1 MLSAVVGDYLAVE
14 GVDVD
19 ISWDRRLDKSSL
31 PDDICSHHRL
41 ACLPVSSAQQHDL
54 TFQRL
59 ASDADAV
66 LLIAPEFEGIL
77 LDRVRQAVAVGAQ
90 LISPG
95 EALVR
100 EASDKL
106 VMARRLDRE
115 GVPVPCTA
123 LLESQENWPEDITFP
138 AVIKPVDGAGSQ
150 DIFEVQ
156 DLDQV
161 NGLPAWSGNMIA
173 QDRMAGIPA
182 SVAILCGPGIQ
193 VPLPPAEQ
201 RLSDDGRFGYLG
213 GRVPI
218 GEALADRAQRLASRA
233 LTALPGSVGY
243 VGIDL
248 VLGADPTGGEDFVI
262 EVNPRLTTSYVGL
275 RRLCQDNLADAMLRI
290 AGGTA
295 TPVSFH
301 EGSIDFLA
309 DGQLR

>member
-19 ISWDRRLDKSSL
+19 ISWDRRLDESCL
-31 PDDICSHHRL
+31 PDDICGHHRL

-123 LLESQENWPEDITFP
+123 LLEPQENWPEDITFP

-156 DLDQV
+156 DLGQV
-161 NGLPAWSGNMIA
+161 NGLPAWSGKH
-173 QDRMAGIPA
+173 DRTGPYGRHPCERGDLMWSGHTGAPA
-182 SVAILCGPGIQ
+182 ARRAASERRRAIW
-193 VPLPPAEQ
+193 
-201 RLSDDGRFGYLG
+201 LSR
-213 GRVPI
+213 RSS
-218 GEALADRAQRLASRA
+218 ADR
-233 LTALPGSVGY
+233 
-243 VGIDL
+243 
-248 VLGADPTGGEDFVI
+248 
-262 EVNPRLTTSYVGL
+262 
-275 RRLCQDNLADAMLRI
+275 
-290 AGGTA
+290 
-295 TPVSFH
+295 
-301 EGSIDFLA
+301 
-309 DGQLR
+309 